1 MVRRQVILTV
11 FLMFIL
17 LLPMAAPS
25 QGAETPIRMTVG
37 YGAISAV
44 STGVWVAREAKTFEK
59 YGLDTT
65 LLYVASASK
74 MDQAVLSGD
83 VHIALTGGSSVVDAV
98 LAGADLVAI
107 GGVFNTPAFYI
118 MGRPEIKTVADLKGK
133 KVGITRIGSSTD
145 FTIRLV
151 LKKFGLEPNKDV
163 AILQLGGMPE
173 MAAALGAGTIS
184 GAAFSSPTN
193 IIAQRAGAHS
203 IVDMAKAG
211 IPFPQSVIIS
221 TQRYISKNRPGVAAF
236 SKAYGEALN
245 IIFSN
250 PQLTKQALRKYARLQ
265 DREIVDATYD
275 YALAYLQKPPV
286 LPTEGF
292 QLVLDTLAP
301 KNPKARELKPAAFMD
316 ESFVNDLMKE
326 GLYR

>member
-1 MVRRQVILTV
+1 
-11 FLMFIL
+11 
-17 LLPMAAPS
+17 
-25 QGAETPIRMTVG
+25 MTVG

-44 STGVWVAREAKTFEK
+44 STGVWVAREAKTFDK

-74 MDQAVLSGD
+74 MDQAVVAGD
-83 VHIALTGGSSVVDAV
+83 VHVALTGGSSVVDAV

-133 KVGITRIGSSTD
+133 KVGVTRIGSSTD

-163 AILQLGGMPE
+163 GILQLGGMPE
-173 MAAALGAGTIS
+173 LAAALGTGAIS
-184 GAAFSSPTN
+184 GAALSSPTN
-193 IIAQRAGAHS
+193 IVAQRAGAHP
-203 IVDMAKAG
+203 ILDMAKAG
-211 IPFPQSVIIS
+211 IAFPQSVIIS
-221 TQRYISKNRPGVAAF
+221 TRRYISKDRPAVVAF
-236 SKAYGEALN
+236 SRAYGEALN

-250 PQLTKQALRKYARLQ
+250 PPVTKKALQKYARLQ
-265 DREIVDATYD
+265 DQEIIDATYE

-286 LPTEGF
+286 LSAEGF
-292 QLVLDTLAP
+292 QLVLDTLAA
-301 KNPKARELKPAAFMD
+301 KNVKAREVKPAAFMD
-316 ESFVNDLMKE
+316 ESFVNDLIKE
-326 GLYR
+326 GFYR